1 MGSVVTAVVALVLLV
16 AGCDAGRSGPNP
28 SPTTSGLVAESLPE
42 PTANVAVT
50 EFFDPL
56 GRVFVVTS
64 GAAEPDVVVQEDSV
78 RVQVYLASA
87 DEVLRMSA
95 PEGAV
100 WGVLADS
107 SAILR
112 DPGAPAAQLGGI
124 NAPSAQDRGG
134 TRVRV
139 RLSSESDPASDQSL
153 SFVPQFR
160 SATSFPVRVEFE
172 VSMLA
177 LERVEWAG
185 DLEGGRSLQ
194 VFPTK
199 WGRSGSQAAQAA
211 VWESVIA
218 LEPEAESDVMDKQ
231 LRCHALGAPDKE
243 SWNLEPWRP
252 DVPYLDY
259 LLARC
264 NPVS

>member
-1 MGSVVTAVVALVLLV
+1 VIA
-16 AGCDAGRSGPNP
+16 
-28 SPTTSGLVAESLPE
+28 
-42 PTANVAVT
+42 
-50 EFFDPL
+50 
-56 GRVFVVTS
+56 
-64 GAAEPDVVVQEDSV
+64 
-78 RVQVYLASA
+78 
-87 DEVLRMSA
+87 
-95 PEGAV
+95 
-100 WGVLADS
+100 
-107 SAILR
+107 
-112 DPGAPAAQLGGI
+112 
-124 NAPSAQDRGG
+124 
-134 TRVRV
+134 
-139 RLSSESDPASDQSL
+139 
-153 SFVPQFR
+153 PQFR
-160 SATSFPVRVEFE
+160 SATTFPVQVEVE

-177 LERVEWAG
+177 LEQVEWAG

-194 VFPTK
+194 VFPTT

-264 NPVS
+264 NPVP